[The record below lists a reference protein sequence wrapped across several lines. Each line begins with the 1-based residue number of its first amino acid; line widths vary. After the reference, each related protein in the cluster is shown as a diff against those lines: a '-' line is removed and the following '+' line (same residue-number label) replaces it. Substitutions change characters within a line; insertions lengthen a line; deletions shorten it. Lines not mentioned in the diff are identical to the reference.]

1 MATKMDFTQRNIAA
15 LVTQF
20 DERVRNLVSYLG
32 DTETMVAAVA
42 ILNGVE
48 LKLEELPQIPDND
61 VAENVQAYKINPL
74 TGDITISFIRKK
86 IYKWNGKEYEEKQLG
101 VPRQETITISY
112 QKYVNMVPK
121 GYYNEIA

>member
-32 DTETMVAAVA
+32 DTETMVAAVT

-86 IYKWNGKEYEEKQLG
+86 IYKWNGKEYEEKQLD

>member
-86 IYKWNGKEYEEKQLG
+86 IYKWNGKEYEEKQLD

>member
-1 MATKMDFTQRNIAA
+1 MDFTQRNIAA

>member
-1 MATKMDFTQRNIAA
+1 MDFTQRNIAA

-32 DTETMVAAVA
+32 DTETMVAAVT

-86 IYKWNGKEYEEKQLG
+86 IYKWNGKEYEEKQLD